1 MGHERKSSG
10 KPIVVIENIHN
21 GGRLPSHFLI
31 RCHLGQWIYSFTFF
45 NYLSSYKKRNDRK
58 RKRGEK
64 GKGTEESKRREDI
77 QQGNTVNSHYLAC
90 LACIFPS
97 VLKMLLRWAET

>member
-45 NYLSSYKKRNDRK
+45 NYLSSYKKEMIERGREERRGREQK
-58 RKRGEK
+58 RAREEK
-64 GKGTEESKRREDI
+64 IFSEET
-77 QQGNTVNSHYLAC
+77 Q
-90 LACIFPS
+90 
-97 VLKMLLRWAET
+97 